1 MGNGTNLGRVRGLGS
16 AKEGA
21 HHWWQQRVTA
31 AANLF
36 LMLWF
41 LLAIAQAPGYDY
53 DSIRLWLSSAWV
65 AIPLVLLVVSVFYHF
80 RLGLQVVIEDY
91 QHGENRVALMLLL
104 NFFTVAAAGVAIFS
118 ILKIAFTGVP
128 K

>member
-1 MGNGTNLGRVRGLGS
+1 MANRSPLGRVRGLGS

-21 HHWWQQRVTA
+21 HHWWTQRVTA

-41 LLAIAQAPGYDY
+41 LIAVARLPGYDQAAVVA
-53 DSIRLWLSSAWV
+53 WLHSPWA
-65 AIPLVLLVVSVFYHF
+65 AIPMLLLIGSVFYHF

-91 QHGENRVALMLLL
+91 VHNESRVALMLLL
-104 NFFTVAAAGVAIFS
+104 TFFTLGTAAIAAFS
-118 ILKIAFTGVP
+118 VLKIAFTGTP
-128 K
+128 A